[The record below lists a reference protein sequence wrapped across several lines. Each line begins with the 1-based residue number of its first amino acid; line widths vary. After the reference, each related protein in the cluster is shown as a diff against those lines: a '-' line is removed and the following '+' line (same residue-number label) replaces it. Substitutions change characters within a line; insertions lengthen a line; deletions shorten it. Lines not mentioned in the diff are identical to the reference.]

1 MKKLDAFVVTSVVNN
16 LINMSDEDL
25 QKVAVL
31 LANFPNGEK
40 LADMIGFAIFDKSV
54 VTDDINSYAYPEAQE
69 IGRAH
74 V

>member
-54 VTDDINSYAYPEAQE
+54 VTDGINSYAYPEAQE
-69 IGRAH
+69 A
-74 V
+74 

>member
-40 LADMIGFAIFDKSV
+40 LADMIGFAIFDNDMV
-54 VTDDINSYAYPEAQE
+54 ANGVDLYEPAEA
-69 IGRAH
+69 
-74 V
+74 

>member
-40 LADMIGFAIFDKSV
+40 LADMIGFAIFDNSV
-54 VTDDINSYAYPEAQE
+54 VADGVNSYSYPEAQE
-69 IGRAH
+69 A
-74 V
+74 

>member
-31 LANFPNGEK
+31 LANFPNGAK
-40 LADMIGFAIFDKSV
+40 LADLIGFAIYDNGV
-54 VTDDINSYAYPEAQE
+54 VSSEVKEFA
-69 IGRAH
+69 
-74 V
+74 

>member
-40 LADMIGFAIFDKSV
+40 LADMIGFAIFDNDV
-54 VTDDINSYAYPEAQE
+54 VTNGNNSYSYPETEEAQ
-69 IGRAH
+69 AYC
-74 V
+74 